1 MAPHSPGT
9 DQIDTLL
16 WIGFVAAAIV
26 VVAVNVALLYA
37 VRRYRAERGAEPR
50 QLLGGRRLQFRVG
63 AVLTVFAA
71 LLFVLSVVF
80 TDKARETPGHRRRRP
95 RLAEVEPLKIK
106 ATGQQWLWR
115 YDYPNGAFSYYKL
128 VVPVDTAV
136 ELELLST
143 DVVHTWNVHELA
155 GKADAVPGKTNK
167 VVFSADE
174 EGTYDGDSA
183 TLSGQA
189 YAAMRTEVEV
199 VSPEE
204 YEEFVETA
212 EGRHRGRPG
221 TGRRPDRKRR
231 SAMSPS
237 PRPELVVDGYAPS
250 APALGRSWRPAPT
263 TRTSAGS

>member
-26 VVAVNVALLYA
+26 VVAINVALIYA
-37 VRRYRAERGAEPR
+37 VRQLPRRARRRRRSPAG
-50 QLLGGRRLQFRVG
+50 GGRRVQFRVG

-71 LLFVLSVVF
+71 AIFVLSVVF
-80 TDKARETPGHRRRRP
+80 TDKARETPATGAAG
-95 RLAEVEPLKIK
+95 LAAAKTEPLTIK

-136 ELELLST
+136 KLELLST
-143 DVVHTWNVHELA
+143 DVVHTWNVPDLA
-155 GKADAVPGKTNK
+155 GKRDAVPGKANK
-167 VVFSADE
+167 VVFRADE
-174 EGTYDGDSA
+174 EGDFDGQSA

-199 VSPEE
+199 VSPAGLRRLRQA
-204 YEEFVETA
+204 A
-212 EGRHRGRPG
+212 EDRHREPPRNGS
-221 TGRRPDRKRR
+221 
-231 SAMSPS
+231 SA
-237 PRPELVVDGYAPS
+237 
-250 APALGRSWRPAPT
+250 
-263 TRTSAGS
+263 